1 MNAEKIDWKL
11 ILAAVSVLAVF
22 INYVITF
29 DRRITTVEA
38 GIASMARDNDEDKA
52 ASREYRAH
60 LDKRFE
66 TVDNKLDR
74 IIERGR

>member
-1 MNAEKIDWKL
+1 MNAGKIDWKL
-11 ILAAVSVLAVF
+11 ILAAVSTLGLF

-29 DRRITTVEA
+29 DRRVTTVEA
-38 GIASMARDNDEDKA
+38 GLASMARDSDEEKA
-52 ASREYRAH
+52 IAREYRTH

-66 TVDNKLDR
+66 VVDTKLDR